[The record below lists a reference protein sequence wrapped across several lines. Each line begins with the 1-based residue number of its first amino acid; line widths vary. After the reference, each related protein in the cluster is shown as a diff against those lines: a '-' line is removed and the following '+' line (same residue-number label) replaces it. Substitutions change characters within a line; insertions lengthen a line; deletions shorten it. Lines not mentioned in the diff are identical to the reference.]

1 MASCTGP
8 PFFQQSR
15 RLGGGDG
22 QVFESWDGAIR
33 SEAWRSLRRGVYAA
47 SFSVVR
53 FLYTVTEFRKG
64 RLVHWHQNIC
74 VACVLECVREYR
86 GV

>member
-1 MASCTGP
+1 MGRCFMASCTGP

-33 SEAWRSLRRGVYAA
+33 SEAWRSLGRGIACREFLCN
-47 SFSVVR
+47 S
-53 FLYTVTEFRKG
+53 FLYIE
-64 RLVHWHQNIC
+64 Q
-74 VACVLECVREYR
+74 
-86 GV
+86 